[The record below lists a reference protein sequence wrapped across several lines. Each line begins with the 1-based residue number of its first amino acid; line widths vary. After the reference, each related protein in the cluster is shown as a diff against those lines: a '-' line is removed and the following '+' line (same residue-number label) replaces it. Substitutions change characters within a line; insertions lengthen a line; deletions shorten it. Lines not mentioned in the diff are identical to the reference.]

1 MTTLSAWLALLAVIV
16 AAVGLVLTA
25 RLLHG
30 PRQLV
35 GLVSTLVATI
45 VTGWFAWYASIQV

>member
-1 MTTLSAWLALLAVIV
+1 MTTLGAWLALLTVIV
-16 AAVGLVLTA
+16 GLAGVVLTT
-25 RLLHG
+25 RFLHG

-35 GLVSTLVATI
+35 GLLGTLIATI